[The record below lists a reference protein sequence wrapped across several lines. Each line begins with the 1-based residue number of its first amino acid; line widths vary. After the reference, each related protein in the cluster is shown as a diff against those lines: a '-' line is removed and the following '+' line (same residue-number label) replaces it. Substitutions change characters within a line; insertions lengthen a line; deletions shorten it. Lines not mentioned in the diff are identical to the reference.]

1 MRVGDGVF
9 RYGQSDHG
17 YQPHFHVAD
26 NLTLREAGNGDRI
39 MSVGNSII
47 VYSLLALAYLVTPA
61 ALIGGW
67 VRWSRRTDARTPAI
81 TASLISFALASSSAA
96 LAAFTLILAQF
107 HHFGF
112 YDPVLMR
119 IYGSG
124 AVLSC
129 LSALIALIGL
139 WRRNSLRWFAPACA
153 VGTLAFWIMAAAG
166 E

>member
-1 MRVGDGVF
+1 
-9 RYGQSDHG
+9 
-17 YQPHFHVAD
+17 VA
-26 NLTLREAGNGDRI
+26 
-39 MSVGNSII
+39 NSIL

-61 ALIGGW
+61 ALIVGW
-67 VRWSRRTDARTPAI
+67 VRWSRRTDSRTPAT

-96 LAAFTLILAQF
+96 LAAITLVVAQF

-112 YDPVLMR
+112 YDPILMR
-119 IYGSG
+119 IYRSG

-129 LSALIALIGL
+129 LSALLALIGL
-139 WRRNSLRWFAPACA
+139 WRRNSLRWYAPACA